1 MIIWEVFIDLEFVK
15 NFDVV
20 IIDVNEV
27 LIWIMLDG
35 KMIVIV
41 VESVLIGYVIGSF
54 VVED

>member
-41 VESVLIGYVIGSF
+41 VESVLIGYIIGSF